1 MKLQQKVYHDK
12 HGKGEVV
19 RKQKP
24 YFWVKYDKYEKLL
37 RHEQKQVGRSV
48 KLESKP
54 RLKRISKESRKS
66 NIDVDP
72 NDKYEKLLRHEQKQV
87 GSSVESK
94 LKSRLKP
101 ISKREQ
107 KWKIIN
113 VDPNWKSNNDIT
125 YLGKL

>member
-12 HGKGEVV
+12 HGKGEIV

-24 YFWVKYDKYEKLL
+24 YFWVKYDKYEK
-37 RHEQKQVGRSV
+37 
-48 KLESKP
+48 P
-54 RLKRISKESRKS
+54 
-66 NIDVDP
+66 
-72 NDKYEKLLRHEQKQV
+72 LRHEQKQV